1 MLIIVRNFL
10 QIKYK
15 FKTRIFNVLNTKL
28 MLSKTLKRL
37 RKEQNMTQKDL
48 FSKSG
53 VSNIQ
58 IGRYENGTAKPNKTT
73 LTKLARAFD
82 LSYED
87 LVSESNSG
95 REYLDE
101 KYNRLLNVI
110 SDKDYTFLEFMLD
123 GLYKKSLELRN
134 S

>member
-1 MLIIVRNFL
+1 
-10 QIKYK
+10 
-15 FKTRIFNVLNTKL
+15 